1 MKLTD
6 IIHHDIV
13 IHLDTLKTDPELVK
27 QIQTQ
32 LNRLGFYPGGSW
44 LDGAY
49 GNRTEQ
55 AMTEFCQSVYLNN
68 MDSKKFGK
76 GWAQKL
82 LPDNPKSLP
91 SLKDKNKEAIYQT
104 FLKESVKGT
113 VDEPALFYKGIDTSV
128 YKTQLKDYATRL
140 MQKPDGK
147 TLVSVTKDTTHFQP
161 FPPVGQLPNID
172 DQGLSF
178 LHPEITEACLCVGSF
193 VNGYFKTKWLGR
205 NALSKTE
212 FWSSSKI
219 IPLLNVVSRSN
230 TNAFQIDIDTCL
242 IRGRDLSGQYRELS
256 VHDVLEDIL
265 SYENRIA
272 SSNSLAAMLKQF
284 STPAE
289 LENWL
294 KSMTGNQDLIFTG
307 RYGEEPF
314 IPEPELSTQ
323 PPQGWWRPREV
334 ILKGVSERHRG
345 ENTITAYSLTRMIS
359 MLGWHYHIPQASRLP
374 GAQWHSLESMI
385 RAMGADAARLTDGA
399 LDMLDLQDKISS
411 PVIISK
417 LGNGVTQIRN
427 RAEAVYVAL
436 VQFIQPSTM
445 GVPELVTFSM
455 ALKGAKRLEPRDAKR
470 EVVELDA
477 RMATEVTEILRR
489 GALGE
494 LG

>member
-6 IIHHDIV
+6 IIHHDIL
-13 IHLDTLKTDPELVK
+13 IHLDTLKTDPELVQ

-55 AMTEFCQSVYLNN
+55 AMTEFGESVYLNN
-68 MDSKKFGK
+68 MNSKKFGK

-82 LPDNPKSLP
+82 LPETPKPLP
-91 SLKDKNKEAIYQT
+91 SLKDKNKDTIYQS

-113 VDEPALFYKGIDTSV
+113 VDKPALFYKGIDTSP
-128 YKTQLKDYATRL
+128 YKTQLKDYAARL
-140 MQKPDGK
+140 MQKADGK
-147 TLVSVTKDTTHFQP
+147 TLVSVTKDTTNFHS
-161 FPPVGQLPNID
+161 FPPVGQLPEID

-193 VNGYFKTKWLGR
+193 VNGEFKTKWLGR

-219 IPLLNVVSRSN
+219 IPILNVVSRSN

-242 IRGRDLSGQYRELS
+242 IRGRDLSGQYRELLF
-256 VHDVLEDIL
+256 HDVLRDIL
-265 SYENRIA
+265 SYDYRIA

-284 STPAE
+284 STPTE

-323 PPQGWWRPREV
+323 PPQGLWRPRNV

-345 ENTITAYSLTRMIS
+345 ENTITAYDLTRMIS

-374 GAQWHSLESMI
+374 GAQWHSLESVI
-385 RAMGADAARLTDGA
+385 RAMGADAARLTDVA
-399 LDMLDLQDKISS
+399 FDALDLQDKISS

-477 RMATEVTEILRR
+477 RMATEVTEIIRR

>member
-6 IIHHDIV
+6 IIHHDVV

-49 GNRTEQ
+49 GQRTEQ
-55 AMTEFCQSVYLNN
+55 AMTDFSKSVYLNN
-68 MDSKKFGK
+68 RDSNKFGK

-82 LPDNPKSLP
+82 LPDDTKSLL
-91 SLKDKNKEAIYQT
+91 SLKDTDKETIYKT
-104 FLKESVKGT
+104 FLKESVKGSI
-113 VDEPALFYKGIDTSV
+113 DEPALFYKGIDTSA
-128 YKTQLKDYATRL
+128 YKTQIKDYAARL

-161 FPPVGQLPNID
+161 FPPVGQLPDID

-178 LHPEITEACLCVGSF
+178 LHPEITEACLCVGGF
-193 VNGYFKTKWLGR
+193 VNGDFKTKWLGR

-219 IPLLNVVSRSN
+219 IPILNVVSRSN
-230 TNAFQIDIDTCL
+230 TNAFQTDIDTCL
-242 IRGRDLSGQYRELS
+242 IRGRDLSGQYREYS
-256 VHDVLEDIL
+256 FHDVLKDIL

-294 KSMTGNQDLIFTG
+294 KSMTGNQNLIFTG
-307 RYGEEPF
+307 RYGEEPL

-323 PPQGWWRPREV
+323 PPQGWWRPRNV

-345 ENTITAYSLTRMIS
+345 ENTITAYDLTRMIS
-359 MLGWHYHIPQASRLP
+359 MLGWHYHIPQSSRLP
-374 GAQWHSLESMI
+374 GAQWHSLESVI

-399 LDMLDLQDKISS
+399 LDMLNLQDKISA

-417 LGNGVTQIRN
+417 LGNGVTQMRN

-477 RMATEVTEILRR
+477 RMATEVTEIIRR
-489 GALGE
+489 GVLGE